1 MDYKNESGLS
11 REAAIGYRLSLRE
24 CIFGDGG
31 FYRQVAAI
39 AVPIV
44 IQSTLTNV
52 VSLLDNVMV
61 GRVGTLPMSAVA
73 IVNQLFF
80 VFNLAVF
87 GAVSGAG
94 IYTTQY
100 FGKGDEEGVRYTMRY
115 KLLVTAAIFV
125 GAVALF
131 LTAGENLIDLYIA
144 KETPAADRLITLELG
159 RQYLFI
165 MLVGLA
171 PFVITQCYSGT
182 MRESGQTVLPMAAS
196 IVSMAMNFVLN
207 LLLIFGYLGFPR
219 LGVAGAAI
227 ATVISRFAE
236 CAIVVLIGNARKRQ
250 YSFLTGLY
258 RGFKIPRE
266 LFFRFLTKSMP
277 LLLNES
283 MFSLGKAA
291 LLQSYSYRGIEVVAA
306 FNISATISQLFR
318 VGMMSMG
325 NATSIIIGQELGANR
340 LVNARR
346 SAWRMSSLSI
356 MVCAVLGAGL
366 YAIAPIVPRLYNTE
380 PDIQALAVSFIR
392 ISALIIP
399 IDAYANVTY
408 FTLRAGGLMFITI
421 LFDSF
426 FVWAATVT
434 TAFGLTRFTSLSIIT
449 IFAAVSSLEILKF
462 IIGFIFMKHGGW
474 VRNIVSEPEPQE

>member
-1 MDYKNESGLS
+1 MNGINETGLS
-11 REAAIGYRLSLRE
+11 REAAVRYRLSLRE
-24 CIFGDGG
+24 CIFGDAG

-100 FGKGDEEGVRYTMRY
+100 FGKGDEDGVRYTIRY
-115 KLLVTAAIFV
+115 KLLATAAIFI
-125 GAVALF
+125 GAVVLF
-131 LTAGENLIDLYIA
+131 LTAGEKLIDLYIA
-144 KETPAADRLITLELG
+144 KETPAADRLVTLALG
-159 RQYLFI
+159 KQYLYI
-165 MLVGLA
+165 MLVGLG
-171 PFVITQCYSGT
+171 PFVMSQCYGST
-182 MRESGQTVLPMAAS
+182 LRESGQTVLPMTAS

-236 CAIVVLIGNARKRQ
+236 CAIVIVFGHTRKEQ
-250 YSFLTGLY
+250 YPFLTGIY
-258 RGFKIPRE
+258 RGFRIPGE
-266 LFFRFLTKSMP
+266 LFARFMTKSLP

-291 LLQSYSYRGIEVVAA
+291 LLQSYSFRGIEVVAA
-306 FNISATISQLFR
+306 FNICATVSQLFR
-318 VGMMSMG
+318 VGLMSMG
-325 NATSIIIGQELGANR
+325 NATSIMIGQELGADR

-346 SAWRMSSLSI
+346 SAWRLSSLSI
-356 MVCAVLGAGL
+356 AVCALLGAAL
-366 YAIAPIVPRLYNTE
+366 FAIAPVVPRFYNTAAE
-380 PDIQALAVSFIR
+380 IQKLAVSFIR

-399 IDAYANVTY
+399 IDAYVNVTY

-434 TAFGLTRFTSLSIIT
+434 TAFALTRFTTLPIIT
-449 IFAAVSSLEILKF
+449 IFAVVSSLEILKF
-462 IIGFIFMKHGGW
+462 IIGFAFMKHGGW
-474 VRNIVSEPEPQE
+474 VRNIVAGSEH